1 MRKICFVFVALFAIA
16 CSSGNQSPWSK
27 IILEKSIEESPKPLS
42 LNDIADVV
50 SIFEVN
56 SCDSVLLSNITVKG
70 IQGDTLLLNTNR
82 GLYAV
87 SAKSGQI
94 LHEIGHIGRGY
105 GEYLMC
111 NNVTLDRHFRTLY
124 LSDGMTKRILKYG
137 YDGEFICTE
146 PVEDAYSVYEFSN
159 GYKAVTNAEYGTRA
173 SLFDIYD
180 NNWVLKR
187 TGSIKSVYPKPR
199 MTYLN
204 AFSKDETEC
213 LFKKMLGDTIYVVTP
228 ESEEPYCVIDK
239 GRYKA
244 PYEFMCDLDLMYDN
258 GDKYIMN
265 EGVFYNSSHV
275 CIDFALDKK
284 WYFTLWDIASGELLG
299 SYIRTSL
306 EDPYGFQVTVND
318 KTANVEPIAFTHDY
332 MFCRVLDDSVDTL
345 FPNISEIANPVLLMM
360 KLKK

>member
-1 MRKICFVFVALFAIA
+1 M
-16 CSSGNQSPWSK
+16 
-27 IILEKSIEESPKPLS
+27 
-42 LNDIADVV
+42 
-50 SIFEVN
+50 
-56 SCDSVLLSNITVKG
+56 
-70 IQGDTLLLNTNR
+70 
-82 GLYAV
+82 
-87 SAKSGQI
+87 
-94 LHEIGHIGRGY
+94 
-105 GEYLMC
+105 
-111 NNVTLDRHFRTLY
+111 DRHFRTLY

-146 PVEDAYSVYEFSN
+146 PVEDAYSAYEFSN
-159 GYKAVTNAEYGTRA
+159 GYKAVTNMEYGTRA

-204 AFSKDETEC
+204 TFSKDETEC
-213 LFKKMLGDTIYVVTP
+213 LFKKMLGDSIYVVTP

-244 PYEFMCDLDLMYDN
+244 PYEFMCDLDLMHDN
-258 GDKYIMN
+258 EDKYIMN

-275 CIDFALDKK
+275 CIDFVLDKK

-332 MFCRVLDDSVDTL
+332 MFCRVLDDSVGVL